1 MVMSLNYLGCNNNII
16 GVFIAEGR
24 NELQNGEMSYKN
36 NQGKLRLLDHSSRE
50 NFTGSLFDTLAFCI
64 SGLYVMTAV
73 Q

>member
-36 NQGKLRLLDHSSRE
+36 NQGKLRLLDHSSR
-50 NFTGSLFDTLAFCI
+50 TYLWILVFDV
-64 SGLYVMTAV
+64 SGLYVMAAV